1 MEGWLAGT
9 SVVTG
14 SAAYK
19 GGEEEA
25 RGGTRGAVSES
36 RWAGGSRGAAGSGGV
51 GAKLPGAELLPG
63 YTRSL
68 RG

>member
-1 MEGWLAGT
+1 MLSLGALPMR
-9 SVVTG
+9 
-14 SAAYK
+14 
-19 GGEEEA
+19 GGGEEA

-36 RWAGGSRGAAGSGGV
+36 RWAGGRRGAAGSGGV